1 MTHRTAGAPALA
13 EQDSDSQVGSAR
25 RPVEAGPGVR
35 VHTRADRDLAVRHWL
50 QAGLREPS
58 EAAQAWARGDVA
70 LLPLGVR
77 FAAVRIP
84 DRMAYAAA
92 ASKEPAEV
100 AEFLA
105 QVLDDGP
112 VICDP
117 RHCRYYVL
125 VPASCAVRWDHA
137 EAECLGR
144 GWHLG
149 VPRVDAV
156 GPDVPWWGSYWAVP
170 MPSAG
175 VLCDPDLVAELVVHG
190 GRILAAQ
197 AEEAR

>member
-1 MTHRTAGAPALA
+1 MHRTAGQSAQT
-13 EQDSDSQVGSAR
+13 EQHSDSQRLTALAPVQTSTGSL
-25 RPVEAGPGVR
+25 
-35 VHTRADRDLAVRHWL
+35 VHTRADRALAVRHWL

-58 EAAQAWARGDVA
+58 AAVQAWARGDVA

-84 DRMAYAAA
+84 SRLAYAAA
-92 ASKEPAEV
+92 ASTEPVAV

-105 QVLDDGP
+105 QFLDDGP

-117 RHCRYYVL
+117 RHYRYYAL
-125 VPASCAVRWDHA
+125 VPASCATRWDHA

-144 GWHLG
+144 GTHLG

-156 GPDVPWWGSYWAVP
+156 GPDVAWWASYWAVP

-175 VLCDPDLVAELVVHG
+175 ILCDPDLVAGLVVHG

-197 AEEAR
+197 AEEAQ